1 MPNFYMSNV
10 TGLLDIDAIVQNLTL
25 SKQQQLKKLSQDK
38 ALLQAKSTSLNN
50 ILSALKDLQSAVDS
64 LNTNTLFQG
73 KTALISDTS
82 VLSAKVTEN
91 TPNLSLRVK
100 PTQLAQGEIRITTGG
115 VTNLSDTLNST
126 TFTLRYW
133 TSNTTSIDTNIN
145 FGGGTIEDLTRAI
158 NSAQDKVVASVYYDG
173 NNYKLMFAEK
183 EIGASTK
190 ETASGAVIEISS
202 GALPSSLGTPD
213 TVLQEAKNAKLKI
226 GSDLTEIS
234 SPTNTFENVLTG
246 LTITANKTSDTF
258 VNITVKDSYDKAN
271 QALSNLF
278 GKINSVLDLVN
289 QMTEK
294 GALFQGNS
302 SLTQIKTNLFTLT
315 KPLQNLGL
323 INLSE
328 DGKYSL
334 NTDTFNNLVNNGKI
348 GDIQSALN
356 ETQNNLKKY
365 LEGTLKA
372 FQIYKDTQDKQIV
385 TLDKK
390 AETLQIALTKE
401 QEKLRLTFSQ
411 IEALMYQNEQLKT
424 RLQNFAVSLS
434 EANKK

>member
-115 VTNLSDTLNST
+115 VTNLSDTLNSS

-145 FGGGTIEDLTRAI
+145 FGGGTIEDLARAI

-183 EIGASTK
+183 EVGASTK

-372 FQIYKDTQDKQIV
+372 FQIYKDTQDKQIE

-390 AETLQIALTKE
+390 AETLQIALAKE